1 MKLIE
6 WEHIKGLRH
15 MFAPG
20 RREPAQQAARIVAMQ
35 LHIVFPAK
43 AGVIAVVLYYL
54 SNIGWY
60 DNAPT
65 PHGVYLELQQQ
76 LFFTYILCN
85 AVAAACF
92 FWWRRFPAGLFKW
105 LVFTL
110 GLLDGL
116 FMAGLVSRTDGF
128 ESIAFWVFPGLIVL
142 NALSIPLAMPQIVL
156 NLSLSLFYAG
166 AGILANNT
174 SDTQAAMQ
182 NLPKRSA
189 TTNRTLLESPFRPVP
204 TTNQISE
211 LARSR
216 RPFWTEDMEAQI
228 LHDEA
233 ERNQPALETVV
244 LRVVLLWF
252 LTVCC
257 YAVQVLA
264 ERQRR
269 LEEEAHEMGLRQGQL
284 RSAGRLA
291 AEFAHQIKNP
301 LAIINNAAFSLQRTL
316 KEGRG
321 DPTKHLRIIQE
332 EIERSDKIITRI
344 MGYAQLNEGQ
354 IEKLNLAHELSL
366 AMAQVFPRAAD
377 FPVKIEVRCE
387 PDLPPLF
394 MQRNHLDEILVNI
407 FQNARDAL
415 GRTGGKLTASARRLS
430 ENLVEIAISNN
441 GPEIPADK
449 LERIFEAHYTTK
461 EKGTGLG
468 LAIVKHNVELY
479 AGSIRAESKLGKG
492 VRFVL
497 VFPAKT
503 VINPDHKF
511 QAP

>member
-6 WEHIKGLRH
+6 WENLKGLGH
-15 MFAPG
+15 MLAPG
-20 RREPAQQAARIVAMQ
+20 RREPTQQAARIVAMQ

-43 AGVIAVVLYYL
+43 AGVVAVVLYYL
-54 SNIGWY
+54 SNMGWF
-60 DNAPT
+60 DGAPT
-65 PHGVYLELQQQ
+65 PHTVYLELLQK
-76 LFFTYILCN
+76 LFFIYIFCN
-85 AVAAACF
+85 VVAAACF
-92 FWWRRFPAGLFKW
+92 IFWRRFPAGLFRW

-116 FMAGLVSRTDGF
+116 FMAGLVFRTSGF

-156 NLSLSLFYAG
+156 NLCLSLFYAG
-166 AGILANNT
+166 AGILAANI

-182 NLPKRSA
+182 DLPKRPF
-189 TTNRTLLESPFRPVP
+189 TNRPPSEAAAKPWP
-204 TTNQISE
+204 NQTSE
-211 LARSR
+211 LPARPRGSL
-216 RPFWTEDMEAQI
+216 WQEDLQAQI
-228 LHDEA
+228 ARDEI
-233 ERNQPALETVV
+233 ERDQTAVETVV

-252 LTVCC
+252 LTICC
-257 YAVQVLA
+257 YALQVLA
-264 ERQRR
+264 ERQRH

-301 LAIINNAAFSLQRTL
+301 LAIINNAAFSLQRAL

-321 DPTKHLRIIQE
+321 DTTKHLQIIQE
-332 EIERSDKIITRI
+332 EIERSDKIVTQI

-354 IEKLNLAHELSL
+354 VERLNLAHELSL
-366 AMAQVFPRAAD
+366 AIAQVFPLAAE
-377 FPVKIEVRCE
+377 FPVKIECRCE
-387 PDLPPLF
+387 PDLPPLL

-415 GRTGGKLTASARRLS
+415 GKAGGKISTNARRLT
-430 ENLVEIAISNN
+430 ENLIEISISNN
-441 GPEIPADK
+441 GPDIPADK

-479 AGSIRAESKLGKG
+479 AGTVRAESKLGKG

-503 VINPDHKF
+503 VMNLK
-511 QAP
+511 